1 MESWFVASAIC
12 HPEPTAVFGRPCAMS
27 NLSALR
33 SAIVVT
39 LITAVIAGCA
49 GGASGTS
56 PSPTSGT
63 SPSPTSGP
71 SPGPTSG
78 TSPNPTSVPPRVITP
93 ADALARVIATE
104 PRLAGIQAFDTGLIG
119 QSSWYTVE
127 PASGVG
133 AYVVSV
139 RVGWGDC
146 PAGCIDEHSWVYA
159 VSDVAVS
166 VVSEAGPPVPAEAW
180 PSPPGA
186 GRTGI
191 AGIALAGP
199 VCPVETE
206 PPDPACAPRPVAGAI
221 VLIRVGGGPEVARAV
236 TGADGIFFVELPAGE
251 YVVEP
256 QPVEGLLGTAGPQGV
271 SVVAGS
277 AVAIQLDYDT
287 GIR

>member
-1 MESWFVASAIC
+1 
-12 HPEPTAVFGRPCAMS
+12 MS
-27 NLSALR
+27 NLSAFR

-39 LITAVIAGCA
+39 LITAAIAGCA
-49 GGASGTS
+49 GAASGTS
-56 PSPTSGT
+56 PS
-63 SPSPTSGP
+63 
-71 SPGPTSG
+71 
-78 TSPNPTSVPPRVITP
+78 PTSVPPRVITP

-159 VSDVAVS
+159 VGPDGMVS
-166 VVSEAGPPVPAEAW
+166 VVSENGEPVPVEAW
-180 PSPPGA
+180 PSPMGA

-191 AGIALAGP
+191 GGIALAGP
-199 VCPVETE
+199 VCPVETV
-206 PPDPACAPRPVAGAI
+206 PPDPACAPRPVAEAV
-221 VLIRVGGGPEVARAV
+221 VLIRVGGGSEVARAV

-256 QPVEGLLGTAGPQGV
+256 QAVQGLMGTAGPQCV

>member
-1 MESWFVASAIC
+1 M
-12 HPEPTAVFGRPCAMS
+12 T
-27 NLSALR
+27 NLSAFR
-33 SAIVVT
+33 SALVVM
-39 LITAVIAGCA
+39 LISAVIAGCA
-49 GGASGTS
+49 GAASGTS
-56 PSPTSGT
+56 P
-63 SPSPTSGP
+63 
-71 SPGPTSG
+71 GPTSLP
-78 TSPNPTSVPPRVITP
+78 SPSRTSVPPRVITP

-104 PRLAGIQAFDTGLIG
+104 PRLAGIEAFDTGMIG

-133 AYVVSV
+133 AHVVSV

-159 VSDVAVS
+159 VGADGAVS

-180 PSPPGA
+180 PSPLGA

-191 AGIALAGP
+191 GGIALAGP
-199 VCPVETE
+199 VCPVETV
-206 PPDPACAPRPVAGAI
+206 PPDPACAPRPVAEAV

-236 TGADGIFFVELPAGE
+236 TGADGIFFVELAAGE

-256 QPVEGLLGTAGPQGV
+256 QAVEGLLGTAGPQSV
-271 SVVAGS
+271 SVLAGS

>member
-1 MESWFVASAIC
+1 MA
-12 HPEPTAVFGRPCAMS
+12 

-39 LITAVIAGCA
+39 LIAAVIAGCA
-49 GGASGTS
+49 GAASGTS
-56 PSPTSGT
+56 PGPTSGT
-63 SPSPTSGP
+63 SPSPTS
-71 SPGPTSG
+71 
-78 TSPNPTSVPPRVITP
+78 VPPGVITP
-93 ADALARVIATE
+93 ADALARVIAME

-146 PAGCIDEHSWVYA
+146 PAGCIDEHSWVYLVGA
-159 VSDVAVS
+159 DGAVS
-166 VVSEAGPPVPAEAW
+166 VVSEAGPPVPADAW

-186 GRTGI
+186 GQTGI

-206 PPDPACAPRPVAGAI
+206 PPDPACAPRPVAGAV

-236 TGADGIFFVELPAGE
+236 TGADGIFFVELPAGD

>member
-1 MESWFVASAIC
+1 
-12 HPEPTAVFGRPCAMS
+12 MS

-33 SAIVVT
+33 SAIVVA
-39 LITAVIAGCA
+39 LIAAGIAGCA
-49 GGASGTS
+49 G
-56 PSPTSGT
+56 PTSGT
-63 SPSPTSGP
+63 SPSPTS
-71 SPGPTSG
+71 
-78 TSPNPTSVPPRVITP
+78 VPPGVITP
-93 ADALARVIATE
+93 AAALARVIATE

-133 AYVVSV
+133 VYVVGV

-159 VSDVAVS
+159 VGPDGAVS
-166 VVSEAGPPVPAEAW
+166 VVSEAGPPVPAGAW

-206 PPDPACAPRPVAGAI
+206 PPDPACAPRPVAGAV

-236 TGADGIFFVELPAGE
+236 TGADGIFFVELSAGD

>member
-1 MESWFVASAIC
+1 
-12 HPEPTAVFGRPCAMS
+12 MS
-27 NLSALR
+27 SLSAFR
-33 SAIVVT
+33 SAVVVT
-39 LITAVIAGCA
+39 LISAVMAGCA
-49 GGASGTS
+49 GAASGTS
-56 PSPTSGT
+56 PG
-63 SPSPTSGP
+63 
-71 SPGPTSG
+71 
-78 TSPNPTSVPPRVITP
+78 PTSVPPGMNTP

-104 PRLAGIQAFDTGLIG
+104 PRLAGIEAFDTGLIG

-133 AYVVSV
+133 AHVVSV

-159 VSDVAVS
+159 VGADGAVS

-199 VCPVETE
+199 VCPVESE
-206 PPDPACAPRPVAGAI
+206 PPDPACAPRPVAGAV

-256 QPVEGLLGTAGPQGV
+256 QAVQGLLGTAGPQGV